1 MSRRPEHGPAGGVFR
16 GNIVAEERSGTA
28 YTVIARRYRP
38 TTFDEVVGQE
48 HVAQTLQNAI
58 RDKRVGHAYIFTGSR
73 GVGKTS
79 MARIFARALNC
90 EKGPTPEPCGTC
102 EICRATID
110 GTDPDI
116 VEIDA
121 ASHNLVDDI
130 RTLREGIRYA
140 PLRARFKVYIMD
152 EAHRVT
158 PQAFDAFLKTLE
170 EPPPHVKFIF
180 ATTEVGKL
188 PETIQSRCQRFDFRR
203 VTVADVQKRL
213 RQVCDREKVK
223 AEDAALALLA
233 RAGRGSMRDAQSL
246 LDQAISFGGGSITE
260 KGVLDLVGV
269 LPRETLLAIFDHV
282 RARELAPVLK
292 ALDGSVSSGRDPGD
306 FMDDLVEHARAL
318 MLIRAAGKDAGLVD
332 EAPDALERL
341 AKQAAAFSVDELAGA
356 VSLLAD
362 VKRRLRDASDPRI
375 VAEVA
380 LVKLTRLADLAT
392 IEDLV
397 KRLEGAP
404 GARPAAPAVARP
416 AAAPAPAQAAAP
428 AEGGMAALTRA
439 LRDTGDTDLAVALDK
454 AQGEATANA
463 VVIRVNE
470 VMRGYLELNRSR
482 LEAAAERAMGRKVGL
497 RIEVP
502 GASAAPAAPASQK
515 KNIELDPS
523 VRKVLDRFDGRVTH
537 VEEPGNP
544 RG

>member
-1 MSRRPEHGPAGGVFR
+1 M
-16 GNIVAEERSGTA
+16 AEERNAGG

-38 TTFDEVVGQE
+38 TTFEEVVGQE

-223 AEDAALALLA
+223 AEDGALALLA

-341 AKQAAAFSVDELAGA
+341 TKQAAGFSVDELAGA

-392 IEDLV
+392 IEELV

-404 GARPAAPAVARP
+404 GARPTAAAPVVARSAA
-416 AAAPAPAQAAAP
+416 AAAPAAPIAAAE
-428 AEGGMAALTRA
+428 AGLAAISRA
-439 LRDTGDTDLAVALDK
+439 LRETGDTDLAVTLDK
-454 AQGEATANA
+454 AQGEAAGNA

-470 VMRGYLELNRSR
+470 VLRGYLELNRPR
-482 LEAAAERAMGRKVGL
+482 LEAAVERAMGRKTTL
-497 RIEVP
+497 RIELP
-502 GASAAPAAPASQK
+502 GGAAAPPAAAPASEK
-515 KNIELDPS
+515 KNIELDPA
-523 VRKVLDRFDGRVTH
+523 VKKVLDRFDGRVTH
-537 VEEPGNP
+537 VEEPGAP
-544 RG
+544 RA